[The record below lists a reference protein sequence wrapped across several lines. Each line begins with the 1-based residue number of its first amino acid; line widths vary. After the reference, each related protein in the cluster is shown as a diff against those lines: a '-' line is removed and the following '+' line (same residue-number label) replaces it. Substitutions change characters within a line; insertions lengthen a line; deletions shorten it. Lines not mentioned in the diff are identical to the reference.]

1 MRDHVLAA
9 LQGCGQAKKWQITV
23 ERAVNQVAVVLI
35 RRTFAGEWCIS
46 MSTGPNM

>member
-9 LQGCGQAKKWQITV
+9 LQGCGQAKKWQVIV

-35 RRTFAGEWCIS
+35 R
-46 MSTGPNM
+46 TGPSLANGVSV